1 MAVTHMDDENRHEI
15 ETPVWT
21 EEMIQQRRARARAMA
36 WAITGFMVLIF
47 AVTLVKLGANVLN
60 RPL

>member
-1 MAVTHMDDENRHEI
+1 MDEHKRYEI

-21 EEMIQQRRARARAMA
+21 DEMLAKRRSRAKVMA
-36 WAITGFMVLIF
+36 WALIAF
-47 AVTLVKLGANVLN
+47 VALFFTVTLVKLGANVLV

>member
-1 MAVTHMDDENRHEI
+1 MAVTHMDEKKRHEI
-15 ETPVWT
+15 ETPEWS
-21 EEMIQQRRARARAMA
+21 EEMIKQRRARARAMA
-36 WAITGFMVLIF
+36 WALGGFMALIF